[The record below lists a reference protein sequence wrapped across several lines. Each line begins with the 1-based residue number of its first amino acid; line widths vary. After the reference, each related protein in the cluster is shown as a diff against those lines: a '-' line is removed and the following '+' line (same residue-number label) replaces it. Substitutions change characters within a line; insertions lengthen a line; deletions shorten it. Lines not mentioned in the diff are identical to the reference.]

1 MTHVYCWHSCTM
13 EKSLLIKRNMEQF
26 RFKFWLIESVCMWAA
41 ALRSTW
47 ASSFISFMAKV
58 YRDNTDTEWTGKRL
72 KGCVSTQRHTQ
83 ANNCGLTWDFLIH
96 IAVQEPV
103 TCTEVLEQAGCW
115 SFSAWLP
122 LTLWSVLFRYTI
134 LDTTHFPLFLWAWL
148 IWTYSCVWAHYS

>member
-26 RFKFWLIESVCMWAA
+26 RFKFCLIESVCMWAA

-83 ANNCGLTWDFLIH
+83 ANNCGLTWDFSDTQSC
-96 IAVQEPV
+96 AG
-103 TCTEVLEQAGCW
+103 TCHLHRSSGAGRLLELLSLA
-115 SFSAWLP
+115 
-122 LTLWSVLFRYTI
+122 
-134 LDTTHFPLFLWAWL
+134 TTHTVISFIQIHYIRYNTLPIIFVSMTYLNLQLCVSPL
-148 IWTYSCVWAHYS
+148 